1 MKRLKKKNQK
11 VTKGMPSAVLLS
23 ILIHAALF
31 LLAGMLVVFT
41 VVKKEEQKF
50 EPPKAVDR
58 PKMKLKKP
66 KVKIKKTSKPKPTTR
81 IVTKMNRANMPD
93 IQLPEMSGMSSDI
106 SGGLGG
112 FDMMPDFE
120 ADSLFGGEQ
129 SIGNDFV
136 GTFYDMKRNR
146 TGRTMLM
153 DPDKYIRALTKF
165 VRGGWNTASLS
176 QYYQSPRKL
185 YATNFAVPPVQAI
198 LAPRAFG
205 EPESGG
211 YCFAVHYEGKLV
223 YTEDITFRFWG
234 LGDDVLVVRV
244 DGKVVLN
251 APYPR
256 NGGTHDTQVIAHPWQ
271 TSSAKSHM
279 FWLGDQL
286 SVVGDWITLKA
297 GVPLNMEV
305 LVGEVAGGLFQAL
318 LVVEVK
324 GEKYDKNPT
333 RNGPILPIFK
343 TAPLSID
350 QVENIHADLDA
361 GDASVTNGPVFCDY
375 VQPERTKPYYTTS
388 TNKPSAPIMYEKSTE
403 REMRAWSARDGRQ
416 LEAKFITG
424 IGDKAVL
431 KTARGKQVKI
441 PVSQLSPEDRRYMEF
456 ESPPEFLLNFSKNSN
471 SVTPPEESPY
481 VGSLRPLQ
489 ITDMTFGVRLKQ
501 RSTKTYPHELRVE
514 YFAFGEEVDGNNY
527 VLLDRQA
534 SVFTPDKENQGSH
547 SFYSKNPIR
556 IQTTAIRAAS
566 PMRGTKYGGFLITVT
581 DEQGRII
588 QYKTS
593 HKWLF
598 ESIET
603 LKKLPVGKHFDKSGN
618 RVGPP
623 RPTQGDRP
631 SWV

>member
-1 MKRLKKKNQK
+1 MKQKKKNGQK

-50 EPPKAVDR
+50 EPPKAVER

-66 KVKIKKTSKPKPTTR
+66 KVKVKKTSKPKPTTR

-93 IQLPEMSGMSSDI
+93 IQLPEMTSMGDGLV
-106 SGGLGG
+106 GGLGG
-112 FDMMPDFE
+112 FDIMPDFE
-120 ADSLFGGEQ
+120 TDGLFGGEQ

-136 GTFYDMKRNR
+136 GTFYDLKR
-146 TGRTMLM
+146 GRSGHKITM
-153 DPDKYIRALTKF
+153 DPTKYISELTAF
-165 VRGGWNTASLS
+165 VQGGWRTSKFS
-176 QYYQSPRKL
+176 RYYRSPKNL
-185 YATNFAVPPVQAI
+185 YTTSFAIPPVQSI
-198 LAPRAFG
+198 LAPRAYG

-256 NGGTHDTQVIAHPWQ
+256 PNDALNTQRIAHPWQ
-271 TSSAKSHM
+271 TSSAKSRAY
-279 FWLGDQL
+279 WLGDQL

-297 GVPLNMEV
+297 GVPLDMEV

-318 LVVEVK
+318 LVVEVE
-324 GEKYDKNPT
+324 GEKYDKNPN
-333 RNGPILPIFK
+333 RGGPILPIFK
-343 TAPLSID
+343 TAPPSID
-350 QVENIHADLDA
+350 QVEAIHADLDP

-375 VQPERTKPYYTTS
+375 VQLERTEPYYKTS
-388 TNKPSAPIMYEKSTE
+388 TNKPPVPVVYKKSAEKK
-403 REMRAWSARDGRQ
+403 MRTWSALDGRR
-416 LEAKFITG
+416 LEAKFVTI
-424 IGDKAVL
+424 IGNKAVL
-431 KTARGKQVKI
+431 KTVKGKQLKF
-441 PVSQLSPEDRRYMEF
+441 PLSQLSPEDRQYMEF
-456 ESPPEFLLNFSKNSN
+456 ASPPEFLINFSKNSS
-471 SVTPPEESPY
+471 SVAPPKESPY
-481 VGSLRPLQ
+481 VPRQRPLQ
-489 ITDMTFGVRLKQ
+489 ITDITFGVRLKQ
-501 RSTKTYPHELRVE
+501 SSTETYPHELRVE
-514 YFAFGEEVDGNNY
+514 YFAFGEEVDGDNY
-527 VLLDRQA
+527 ILLDRQE
-534 SVFTPDKENQGSH
+534 STFTPDKKKQGSH
-547 SFYSKNPIR
+547 AFYSEKPIR
-556 IQTTAIRAAS
+556 IQTTAIRSAS
-566 PMRGTKYGGFLITVT
+566 PMRGTKYGGYLITIT
-581 DEQGRII
+581 DEKGRMI

-593 HKWLF
+593 SKWLF
-598 ESIET
+598 ENLET